1 MRNTFIDINLDNLA
15 HNFQRIT
22 DFSNTAKIIP
32 IIKAN
37 AYGHGIIEIAKNL
50 HSPRIAMFGVA
61 FTEEA
66 ILLRNSGETRDILIL
81 VPPEIEEVEELL
93 NNNITFTL
101 GRIELLPKINEFA
114 KKLNKI
120 ARIHIFINTGMNRD
134 GITPEEMIQ
143 NKDIIYQY
151 DNIKF
156 EGICSHFAS
165 SEDFSDKSFM
175 LKQLDCFNNILHIS
189 DDFYNHF
196 KYKHIANSAAIIN
209 CPESVYNSVRPGI
222 ALYGLM
228 PDERYAKQMDLQPI
242 LSLKSSVKKIQKLKQ
257 GDTAGY
263 SFHFIAK
270 NDTKIAVIPIGYG
283 DGYSCDFSNNSY
295 CLIQGKR
302 FPLVGSIC
310 MDQVLA
316 DIGNAN
322 INIGDEVVLIGKQGD
337 EEITV
342 YELAKRINTIPYQ
355 ITTSLLSRIPRIYRQ
370 GNVQD

>member
-15 HNFQRIT
+15 HNFQKIT
-22 DFSNTAKIIP
+22 EFSNTAKIIP

-37 AYGHGIIEIAKNL
+37 AYGHGMIEIAKNL
-50 HSPRIAMFGVA
+50 NSPRIAMLGVA

-66 ILLRNSGETRDILIL
+66 ILLRNSGETRDILII

-93 NNNITFTL
+93 NNNIAFTL
-101 GRIELLPKINEFA
+101 GRIELLPKINEIA
-114 KKLNKI
+114 KKLNRK
-120 ARIHIFINTGMNRD
+120 ARVHIFINSGMNRD
-134 GITPEEMIQ
+134 GITAEEMAH
-143 NKDIIYQY
+143 NTEIINQY
-151 DNIKF
+151 DSINF

-165 SEDFSDKSFM
+165 SESSDKSFM
-175 LKQLDCFNNILHIS
+175 LNQLDCFDNVLHLS

-209 CPESVYNSVRPGI
+209 CPESIFDAVRPGI

-228 PDERYAKQMDLQPI
+228 SEERFAKEMDLKPI
-242 LSLKSSVKKIQKLKQ
+242 LSLKSKVKKIQKLKQ

-270 NDTKIAVIPIGYG
+270 KDTKIAVIPIGYG
-283 DGYSCDFSNNSY
+283 DGYSCEFSNNSD

-316 DIGNAN
+316 DIGDAN

-342 YELAKRINTIPYQ
+342 YELANRINTIPYQ